1 MPRTS
6 VPPPSVRAT
15 PELST
20 YPPVGLVVRLVII
33 SKIQVKGIKVLH
45 LRCRAPNAYVVST
58 GSTIA
63 AAIPAREEVIMIVE
77 FENGATFHSTIV
89 FSTLSQRNDVTIIKR
104 EAIGW
109 IDTATGN
116 MEKKK

>member
-1 MPRTS
+1 
-6 VPPPSVRAT
+6 
-15 PELST
+15 
-20 YPPVGLVVRLVII
+20 
-33 SKIQVKGIKVLH
+33 
-45 LRCRAPNAYVVST
+45 
-58 GSTIA
+58 
-63 AAIPAREEVIMIVE
+63 MIVE

-116 MEKKK
+116 MEKKKMRLDVLRKNERKLTSKILYLSRNYREKGTIYHRLKLLVEKTGPFKVQLLRRTNQKAIS